1 MVQKEKIMGN
11 ASGDGWNFQKS
22 CAFCAMVGII
32 CLHIGGESLRL
43 KSTEAV
49 NKHWHPEDRPINSY
63 EGLRLMNVNT
73 SASAIPSGE
82 QRAGWGAG
90 IVVDGLKFVIGD

>member
-1 MVQKEKIMGN
+1 MVQKEKIMES

-43 KSTEAV
+43 KSTEPV
-49 NKHWHPEDRPINSY
+49 SRHWHSEDKPINSY
-63 EGLRLMNVNT
+63 EGFRLMNVNT
-73 SASAIPSGE
+73 STSVTPSGD
-82 QRAGWGAG
+82 QRTG
-90 IVVDGLKFVIGD
+90 